1 MKTVE
6 LFWINYLMLLSV
18 SFRTFRLL
26 KKRKKWALNS
36 WLSRMLASKILNDIW
51 KKKWIPLWLPTLF
64 NAWEPF
70 WTLLF
75 SSEILHYIKFDF
87 FSWST
92 FFCSILSSLKK
103 NLLFFN
109 LSLSIEYILCYI
121 RTRVHII
128 IIIIIIPFSLVWQDN
143 IEKEIHCIFSYW
155 LNSLY
160 LMKTFYSHQEIL
172 FLQIPMQHV
181 VFFFS
186 ASYCCFQNSGTWLDH

>member
-103 NLLFFN
+103 NLLF
-109 LSLSIEYILCYI
+109 LTCLWALSIFCVTSEQECILLLSSSSLF
-121 RTRVHII
+121 HWFGKII
-128 IIIIIIPFSLVWQDN
+128 
-143 IEKEIHCIFSYW
+143 
-155 LNSLY
+155 
-160 LMKTFYSHQEIL
+160 
-172 FLQIPMQHV
+172 
-181 VFFFS
+181 
-186 ASYCCFQNSGTWLDH
+186 